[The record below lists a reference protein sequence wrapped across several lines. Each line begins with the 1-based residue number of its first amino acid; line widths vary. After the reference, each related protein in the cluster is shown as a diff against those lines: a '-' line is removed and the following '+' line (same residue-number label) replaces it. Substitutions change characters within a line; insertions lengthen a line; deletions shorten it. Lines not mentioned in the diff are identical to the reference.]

1 VTSGDIDRDFDRA
14 WAMAGSVERI
24 ARGVGLS
31 AADVDLVGRA
41 YALALEPRVV
51 LDEHDPAYLH
61 PGRTVL
67 VLLQDVGPLAGNVL
81 AAAAVHESEE
91 ASFRLDSG
99 DVERALGSAV
109 AGIVASLPLPDDDD
123 LVERLV
129 SLDESARLA
138 ALAER
143 LDHVRHAHLHE
154 DPARWRVLK
163 SEVEAAWA
171 PVAERTHPRLADRYR
186 AWLRAIERRLGR

>member
-1 VTSGDIDRDFDRA
+1 LTNVDRA
-14 WAMAGSVERI
+14 EAMAGSVERI

-31 AADVDLVGRA
+31 AADVDLVVRA
-41 YALALEPRVV
+41 NALAMEPRRV

-67 VLLQDVGPLAGNVL
+67 VLLQDVGPLPGEVL
-81 AAAAVHESEE
+81 ASAAVHESEE
-91 ASFRLDSG
+91 AKFRLDA
-99 DVERALGSAV
+99 VEIGRALGPAV
-109 AGIVASLPLPDDDD
+109 ADTVASFPLPDDDE

-129 SLDESARLA
+129 TLSEGARLA

-143 LDHVRHAHLHE
+143 LDHVRHAHLRE
-154 DPARWRVLK
+154 DPARWRALHD
-163 SEVEAAWA
+163 EVAGAWA

-186 AWLRAIERRLGR
+186 AWLRAISRRL